1 MIRSLS
7 FYILTISIV
16 KSFIQPKFSSS
27 FYRKAFIKMDEITT
41 TISSNTANTINTKQ
55 DTVKPDD
62 EINYLELYLIKLQ
75 HKDHLHSVKIV
86 NRDDV
91 PENSQIV
98 KSLVWTYLKT
108 NPILLILSLDSS
120 VDKVKLANYLEM
132 KSIKHVRMASPELVY
147 SVTGQRV
154 GNVSPIGHKLTV
166 RTIVDAKLLVKH
178 NYFVDSSTVATTTNA
193 DATSIDT
200 ATTNNNHTSTII
212 PTSSNDIVCYG
223 GGGSDGKELA
233 IKLSDLLALS
243 KAEVVDISVDICDT
257 NDTI

>member
-1 MIRSLS
+1 MN
-7 FYILTISIV
+7 
-16 KSFIQPKFSSS
+16 
-27 FYRKAFIKMDEITT
+27 EITT

-62 EINYLELYLIKLQ
+62 EINYLELYLNKLQ

-120 VDKVKLANYLEM
+120 VDKVKLANYLDM

-154 GNVSPIGHKLTV
+154 GNVSPIGHKLAV

-178 NYFVDSSTVATTTNA
+178 NYYVDSSTVATTNA

-200 ATTNNNHTSTII
+200 ATMNIDSITFNNTATTTTNNNHTSTTN

-223 GGGSDGKELA
+223 GGGSDGKELS

-243 KAEVVDISVDICDT
+243 KAEVVDISVNICDT

>member
-1 MIRSLS
+1 MN
-7 FYILTISIV
+7 
-16 KSFIQPKFSSS
+16 
-27 FYRKAFIKMDEITT
+27 EITT

-62 EINYLELYLIKLQ
+62 EINYLELYLNKLQ

-120 VDKVKLANYLEM
+120 VDKVKLANFLDM

-154 GNVSPIGHKLTV
+154 GNVSPIGHKLAV

-178 NYFVDSSTVATTTNA
+178 NYYVDSSTVATTNA

-200 ATTNNNHTSTII
+200 ATMNIDSITFNNTATTTTNNNHTSTTN

-223 GGGSDGKELA
+223 GGGSDGKELS

>member
-1 MIRSLS
+1 
-7 FYILTISIV
+7 
-16 KSFIQPKFSSS
+16 
-27 FYRKAFIKMDEITT
+27 
-41 TISSNTANTINTKQ
+41 
-55 DTVKPDD
+55 
-62 EINYLELYLIKLQ
+62 
-75 HKDHLHSVKIV
+75 
-86 NRDDV
+86 
-91 PENSQIV
+91 
-98 KSLVWTYLKT
+98 
-108 NPILLILSLDSS
+108 
-120 VDKVKLANYLEM
+120 M

-154 GNVSPIGHKLTV
+154 GNVSPIGHKLAV

-178 NYFVDSSTVATTTNA
+178 NYYVDSSTVATTNA

-200 ATTNNNHTSTII
+200 ATMNIDSITFNNTATTTTNNNHTSTTN

-223 GGGSDGKELA
+223 GGGSDGKELS